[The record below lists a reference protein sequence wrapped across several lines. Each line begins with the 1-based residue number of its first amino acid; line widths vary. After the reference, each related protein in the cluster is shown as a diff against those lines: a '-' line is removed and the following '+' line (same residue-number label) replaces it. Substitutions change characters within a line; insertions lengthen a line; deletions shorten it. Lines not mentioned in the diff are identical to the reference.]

1 MFERLSNAAKAEAG
15 EAVQETLFRKENAD
29 WYRQYY
35 RTATSNAFKMVSEGL
50 PQSLE
55 SRRDEILGKFR
66 DYLSED
72 SFFSTMCELT
82 STQGPLSVFCHGD
95 CWTNNFLFKEK
106 DASDSEVSF
115 FLQGFVEI
123 DRYY

>member
-1 MFERLSNAAKAEAG
+1 M
-15 EAVQETLFRKENAD
+15 ENVE

-50 PQSLE
+50 PESLE

-66 DYLSED
+66 DFIKED
-72 SFFSTMCELT
+72 TFFPTMCKLT
-82 STQGPLSVFCHGD
+82 SAQGPLSVVCHGD

-106 DASDSEVSF
+106 DDPDSEVSILIIVVI
-115 FLQGFVEI
+115 FLVNSNDIIQSTRAG
-123 DRYY
+123 RMLG